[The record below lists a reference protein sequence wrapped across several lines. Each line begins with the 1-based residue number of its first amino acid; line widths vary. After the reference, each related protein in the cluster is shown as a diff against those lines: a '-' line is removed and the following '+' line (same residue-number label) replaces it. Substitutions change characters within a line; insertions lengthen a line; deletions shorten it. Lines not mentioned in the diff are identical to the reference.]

1 MLHRSSV
8 IVLATSNNN
17 EEKNV
22 NNKVDVEML
31 MKIRMKHW
39 KRIKLK
45 IGNPRRNKFK
55 RKTIPTENQSL
66 GESFS

>member
-17 EEKNV
+17 EEKNG

-45 IGNPRRNKFK
+45 IGNPRRNKFE
-55 RKTIPTENQSL
+55 RKIV
-66 GESFS
+66 